1 MSVTGILGSG
11 FGLYG
16 WLPALLACD
25 AGPIILPQRYRPALT
40 ARPELA
46 ALAAQVEWLA
56 DEEAV
61 LDRAAL
67 LALAVRP
74 QDQQMR
80 VAQSLQ
86 RPGIK
91 ALILEKPL
99 APTPGEALALHAAL
113 YAAGRRFEV
122 GYTLA
127 HTPWAQALRQSVA
140 EAGAAGTL
148 DIRWT
153 FMAHHYRHDLRNWKR
168 SHPAG
173 GGALRFYGI
182 QLLALLA
189 LAGYRAIDFS
199 QTQGVDPDDCRS
211 WHARL
216 SGPGLPGCSVA
227 VDSDAH
233 SSQFTLELAGGRV
246 PPVQIRQADP
256 FDGPVHAW
264 GTADRR
270 IGVLAQICSLA
281 GQQVASTVGW
291 YKDTLELWAHAEQ
304 MNVHQC
310 VAPHA

>member
-16 WLPALLACD
+16 WLPALLDCGAR
-25 AGPIILPQRYRPALT
+25 PIVLPQRYRPALA

-86 RPGIK
+86 RPGIT

-99 APTPGEALALHAAL
+99 APTPGESLALHDAL
-113 YAAGRRFEV
+113 RAAGRRFEV

-127 HTPWAQALRQSVA
+127 HTRWAQVLRQSVA
-140 EAGAAGTL
+140 DAGAAGTL

-153 FMAHHYRHDLRNWKR
+153 FLAHHYRCDLHNWKR
-168 SHPAG
+168 SHAAG

-189 LAGYRAIDFS
+189 LAGYRTIDFS
-199 QTQGVDPDDCRS
+199 QTRGLDPDDCRS
-211 WHARL
+211 WNARL
-216 SGPGLPGCSVA
+216 SAPGLPGCSVA
-227 VDSDAH
+227 LDSGAH
-233 SSQFTLELAGGRV
+233 LSQFTLKLAGGRA
-246 PPVQIRQADP
+246 PPVHICQADP
-256 FDGPVHAW
+256 FDGPAPAP

-281 GQQVASTVGW
+281 GQQADSTAGW
-291 YKDTLELWAHAEQ
+291 YGDTLELWAHAER

-310 VAPHA
+310 GAPHA